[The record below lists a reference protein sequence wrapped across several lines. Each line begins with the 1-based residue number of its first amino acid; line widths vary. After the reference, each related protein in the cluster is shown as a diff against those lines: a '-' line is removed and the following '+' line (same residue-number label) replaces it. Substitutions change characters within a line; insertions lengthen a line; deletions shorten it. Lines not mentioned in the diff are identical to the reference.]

1 MVKTR
6 GGKNTDILSP
16 FDQLDYSS
24 VTLNTSVEY
33 TQATNVTAITD
44 NMSNTS
50 GESNSSLPNAIPT
63 EQPTWFL
70 EVRKSLSKIDSIDE
84 RLSSIENKLGSVE
97 SEIKEC
103 QKSVEFACAE
113 AKQAAETTNITN
125 NKVTML
131 QQENDKLKHEITVLK
146 ARVVHQESQSRRNN
160 LLFNGI
166 AEKQDEKP
174 SDCEKAI
181 GEILVDILGIANG
194 KSIKFEHVHRHGF
207 KKSANGNRAIIAKF
221 CYFKDRE

>member
-1 MVKTR
+1 M
-6 GGKNTDILSP
+6 
-16 FDQLDYSS
+16 
-24 VTLNTSVEY
+24 EY

-44 NMSNTS
+44 NMSTTS

-63 EQPTWFL
+63 EQPIWFL

-160 LLFNGI
+160 LLSPPITGLLCTGGLR
-166 AEKQDEKP
+166 AP
-174 SDCEKAI
+174 SFFIMMCGSPEASFLFI
-181 GEILVDILGIANG
+181 
-194 KSIKFEHVHRHGF
+194 
-207 KKSANGNRAIIAKF
+207 
-221 CYFKDRE
+221 